1 MGEALSSEGAERA
14 FFKVSNRIGKPS
26 PSRPCKGERADDETS
41 EKGGPTPSKEFQGV
55 VNGAEGGVHGEV
67 LQEPSGGPD
76 VEQLGERLR
85 VQNRMK
91 NIKGFFLGLPRG
103 LQKASH

>member
-1 MGEALSSEGAERA
+1 MRKALGPNGAEGT
-14 FFKVSNRIGKPS
+14 FFEVRNRVCKSG
-26 PSRPCKGERADDETS
+26 PSRPSKSKRANDETS

-91 NIKGFFLGLPRG
+91 NKKGFFLGLPRG
-103 LQKASH
+103 LQKAGH